1 MRGLFHGDYSLIRP
15 RKSISLNMAR
25 RTGLEASLVIL
36 YLMTFGLAS
45 AAQAEYYPPR
55 PVYDYN
61 KYDPSAADCRDLNNP
76 ASDHGRCG
84 PTDGPV
90 FNSFVNTP
98 SYGDERA
105 FFDARR
111 SDLTASGSYDNILQ
125 NVLDG
130 SKLVIMRVYV
140 NNDANEY
147 FGHKTAAQGT
157 RVRVALPAGAG
168 SALRARAYVIADN
181 ASPHL
186 VEDTVDLT
194 DGREFI
200 VEYVPGSAKIYSGDD
215 QAMVSDDIVTRGAL
229 ITNVGVEGL
238 FAAGFERDAVVQF
251 QVRVRAVRETTSLLI
266 PIVAFFTVFTVSMSP
281 TLRTR
286 AGRALGWCWQWQD
299 RNDIPIRVLTGLIVS
314 GLIAVII
321 WAVGRLF

>member
-1 MRGLFHGDYSLIRP
+1 M
-15 RKSISLNMAR
+15 
-25 RTGLEASLVIL
+25 LEASLVIF
-36 YLMTFGLAS
+36 YLVTFGLAS
-45 AAQAEYYPPR
+45 VAQAEYYPPR

-61 KYDPSAADCRDLNNP
+61 KYDPSGSDCRDLNDP

-90 FNSFVNTP
+90 FNSFINTP

-105 FFDARR
+105 FVDGRR
-111 SDLTASGSYDNILQ
+111 SDQTAAGSYENVLQ
-125 NVLDG
+125 DVLDG
-130 SKLVIMRVYV
+130 SKLVVMRVYV
-140 NNDANEY
+140 NNDANEH

-168 SALRARAYVIADN
+168 SALRARAYVSADN

-194 DGREFI
+194 DGSEFI

-215 QAMVSDDIVTRGAL
+215 QATLSDDIVTRGAL

-238 FAAGFERDAVVQF
+238 FAAGFDKDAVVQL
-251 QVRVRAVRETTSLLI
+251 QVKVRAVRETTSLLI
-266 PIVAFFTVFTVSMSP
+266 PIVAFLTMFTLLISP

-286 AGRALGWCWQWQD
+286 AGYALGWCWQWQD
-299 RNDIPIRVLTGLIVS
+299 RHDIPIRVLTSLIVS
-314 GLIAVII
+314 GLSAVII
-321 WAVGRLF
+321 WAVGRVM